1 MPPPVFADPRKNKT
15 SARADRD
22 PRERPC
28 LYPRQCSWLA
38 DLTVFPDGNHDD
50 QADSTAHRGQMQ
62 QAWDL
67 IALVMAC
74 GFRYAVNVRWGSYS
88 ARSSAFGDARVY
100 KTIALRGFPAHRSLS
115 TR

>member
-74 GFRYAVNVRWGSYS
+74 GFRYAVNVR
-88 ARSSAFGDARVY
+88 
-100 KTIALRGFPAHRSLS
+100 
-115 TR
+115 